1 MAGTKCEICGA
12 EFERR
17 YNNQKFCSEAYSE
30 AARRRRRNHSDEHMR
45 AEAWRAATPV
55 CLESI
60 LRKPQKPK
68 GLSDVRWRIELR
80 RRANPERYE
89 MASLAV

>member
-1 MAGTKCEICGA
+1 MTCPRCGA
-12 EFERR
+12 QFERR
-17 YNNQKFCSEAYSE
+17 YNNQKFCSKSCYDAEWKSRY
-30 AARRRRRNHSDEHMR
+30 RKHSDEHLR